1 MQKLRPI
8 LLICLSLLLTACDS
22 RSQSAGQ
29 DVMPVIVTYEV
40 PDGNAA
46 RVSDVLSGLLNDS
59 GGSARALSS
68 DVVVVSAF
76 PAVQAGVQQVIDQ
89 LEKSSES
96 EARRVR
102 MHYWLVNATPADSVY
117 VADNLDAVREALD
130 DAARSAGPMSF
141 TRVDYVQQTL
151 RSGTRGIVGGA
162 NLNGETEVAVLG
174 DRVALDVE
182 LTAPRGG
189 HVRASVDLTDDET
202 VLLAQISNRE
212 QESDLLLFVI
222 RAEVF

>member
-1 MQKLRPI
+1 MRKIRFV
-8 LLICLSLLLTACDS
+8 LLFTLPLLLTACDS
-22 RSQSAGQ
+22 QSQSAGQ
-29 DVMPVIVTYEV
+29 DVVPVIVTYEV

-46 RVSDVLSGLLNDS
+46 RVSDVLNGLLNDS

-68 DVVVVSAF
+68 GVVVVSAF
-76 PAVQAGVQQVIDQ
+76 PTVQAGVQQVIDQ
-89 LEKSSES
+89 LEKNSES

-102 MHYWLVNATPADSVY
+102 MHYWLVSASPADSV
-117 VADNLDAVREALD
+117 VVSDNLAPIREALD
-130 DAARSAGPMSF
+130 DAARSAGSMSF
-141 TRVDYVQQTL
+141 SRVDYVQQTL

-174 DRVALDVE
+174 DRVSLDVE
-182 LTAPRGG
+182 LVAPRGG
-189 HVRASVDLTDDET
+189 HVRASVDLKDEET

-212 QESDLLLFVI
+212 QDSDLLLFVI